1 MANGE
6 PQQNSS
12 FPRHLLKP
20 KHWLSWVGIGLISS
34 AVHLPYRWQISFG
47 KGIGLLAYKLAGSRR
62 RIAEVNIALCF
73 PEKSAEEQAALVR
86 QTFIDNGI
94 GLIETMIAWFRA
106 PDYLLQKTSFSGF
119 DAVKAHQAE
128 GRGVMLLGA
137 HYPMMDLIGAL
148 VSNIQDVVIS
158 YRHQDNEVV
167 NYLMEN
173 RRKKIYQGTITRKDV
188 RGFIRTLRKGQVL
201 WYAPDQDLGR
211 KNSVFTE
218 FFGVPAATTNA
229 TTRIVKAGKAVVMPI
244 SMYRKEDFSGYV
256 VEVHD
261 PLDLPSGD
269 EVEDA
274 RLCNA
279 ILEQHIRQHPSQYL
293 WLHKRFKTP
302 VNPAEKKGL
311 LYRKQ

>member
-1 MANGE
+1 MANADSTAG
-6 PQQNSS
+6 QT

-20 KHWLSWVGIGLISS
+20 KYWPSWLGIGLIAA
-34 AVHLPYRWQISFG
+34 AVHLPYRWQLGIG
-47 KGIGLLAYKLAGSRR
+47 KGVGLLAYKLARSRR
-62 RIAEVNIALCF
+62 HIAQVNIRLCF
-73 PEKSAEEQAALVR
+73 PEKSAAEQEQLVR
-86 QTFIDNGI
+86 QTFIENGI

-106 PDYLLQKTSFSGF
+106 PDYLLKHTTFTGF
-119 DAVKAHQAE
+119 DEVKAHQAE

-167 NYLMEN
+167 NYLMES
-173 RRKKIYQGTITRKDV
+173 RRSKIYQDTITRKDV

-211 KNSVFTE
+211 KNSVFAD

-244 SMYRKEDFSGYV
+244 TMHHKEDYSGYV
-256 VEVHD
+256 VKVHP
-261 PLDLPSGD
+261 PLDIPSGD
-269 EVEDA
+269 DVEDA
-274 RLCNA
+274 RRCNVPM
-279 ILEQHIRQHPSQYL
+279 EEHIRQYPAQYL
-293 WLHKRFKTP
+293 WLHQRFKT
-302 VNPAEKKGL
+302 NPDPADPQGSRYSKP
-311 LYRKQ
+311 